1 MNKWERIIREEITK
15 MIENL
20 HDRGVQSV
28 KIDVSVKRIRPEQQ
42 ENIVNLKE
50 SEDGISTYEVD
61 SVDDLFEAF
70 QRKKQQHKCTCCG
83 KVSKDVRKIETGEYV
98 CESCNDALD
107 IYREKIKNIIKKEG
121 EGKVSSMLECIK
133 TVTEFLEM
141 NTEHEQNPEEEMYED
156 FINDNLLG
164 YAYFETKEDV
174 IDFLDGVI
182 NYIEDNDIEL

>member
-1 MNKWERIIREEITK
+1 MDKWERIIREEITR

-28 KIDVSVKRIRPEQQ
+28 KIDVSVKKIRPPQ
-42 ENIVNLKE
+42 EDNVVRVNNPE
-50 SEDGISTYEVD
+50 GEISTYEVN
-61 SVDDLFEAF
+61 SIDDLFEAF

-121 EGKVSSMLECIK
+121 KENVSLMLECIK

-141 NTEHEQNPEEEMYED
+141 NTEYEQNPEEEMYKD

-164 YAYFETKEDV
+164 YAYFGTKEDI

-182 NYIEDNDIEL
+182 NYIEDNDIDL

>member
-50 SEDGISTYEVD
+50 SEGEISTYEVD

>member
-1 MNKWERIIREEITK
+1 

-28 KIDVSVKRIRPEQQ
+28 KIDVSVKKIRPPQ
-42 ENIVNLKE
+42 EDNVVRVNNPE
-50 SEDGISTYEVD
+50 GEISTYEVN
-61 SVDDLFEAF
+61 SIDDLFEAF

-121 EGKVSSMLECIK
+121 KENVSLMLECIK
-133 TVTEFLEM
+133 NVTEFLEM
-141 NTEHEQNPEEEMYED
+141 NTEHEQNPEEEMYKD
-156 FINDNLLG
+156 FINDSLLG

-182 NYIEDNDIEL
+182 NYIEDNDIDL